1 MRAEAA
7 GLLRKGR
14 QARSFVI
21 TEEHLAGLPEAVQRY
36 LRGVGVAGKEAIR
49 TLRLKQQG
57 FFRAK
62 PGGKWFPMTAEQ
74 YFATS
79 PPAFLWYG
87 RVQIFPFSTILAADS
102 FIDGHGKMLAKF
114 LSLIRVADAS
124 GPEMDQGALLRYLVE
139 IIWFPTAWLSG
150 CIQWKSIDAHS
161 AKATLRHAG
170 LTVSA
175 VLHFNEDGLLDQVTA
190 ERYWV
195 ENGKFALRKWSGR
208 VEDYREAGG
217 MRIPMKV
224 EVLWHL
230 DPGDFSYFRAGITE
244 IEYHV

>member
-7 GLLRKGR
+7 ELLRKGR

-21 TEEHLAGLPEAVQRY
+21 TEEHLAGLPGAVQRY
-36 LRGVGVAGKEAIR
+36 LRGVGVAGQEAVR
-49 TLRLKQQG
+49 TLRLKQKG
-57 FFRAK
+57 FFRTK
-62 PGGKWFPMTAEQ
+62 PGGKWLPMTAEQ

-87 RVQIFPFSTILAADS
+87 RVQALPLFSISAVDS
-102 FIDGHGKMLAKF
+102 FLDSHGKMLVKF
-114 LSLIRVADAS
+114 LSLIRVVDAS
-124 GPEMDQGALLRYLVE
+124 GPEVDQGALLRYLAE

-150 CIQWKSIDAHS
+150 CIQWESTDAHS

-195 ENGKFALRKWSGR
+195 ENGKFALRHWSGR
-208 VEDYREAGG
+208 VEDYREVGG

-230 DPGDFSYFRAGITE
+230 DTGDFSYFRAEITGT
-244 IEYHV
+244 EYNL